1 MDLSLFPRIR
11 LGHFPTPLEPMGNLS
26 ALLGGP
32 RLWVKRDDCTGL
44 STGGN
49 KTRKLEYLMAEAV
62 AARANVVITQ
72 GATQSNHARQTAAA
86 AARLGMKCHI
96 LLEDRT
102 GSTDPDY
109 TDNGNVLLNRL
120 HGATVER
127 RPGGADMQREMEQV
141 AEKLRADGL
150 RPYVIPGGGS
160 NPVGAL
166 GYVNA
171 AFELVAQAAAQGMKI
186 DYLVHATG
194 SSGTQAGLVAGLHAI
209 NSDIKLLGTGHC
221 IVTVAPA
228 RWISTRMRS
237 WLGLACVGAGVTGD
251 ATGPGA
257 TVGANGN
264 ATKAG
269 VLSESCSRLR
279 LCSRSQRCTMFGCR
293 PWLKAT
299 PATEAPGSRV
309 RARTDALKTALYSR
323 RSRRSPSINRSIV
336 STISFVGTIL
346 DYCPRF
352 KMGSPRAYPEAAPA
366 VTVLSPGELLRASHP
381 YPCTA
386 RIDARPVDHHSVCER
401 IQSGSSGNG
410 ADSSGRCVAATKPD
424 RARPSGGEAAGGSIG
439 GQRGTAKD
447 CGLFS
452 EPQRASTARPAG
464 ATPCPARRPQ

>member
-62 AARANVVITQ
+62 AARATVVITQ

-109 TDNGNVLLNRL
+109 TDNGNVLLDRL

-171 AFELVAQAAAQGMKI
+171 AIELVAQAAAQGMKI

-209 NSDIKLLGTGHC
+209 NSDIKLLGIGVRAPQEKQETMVHDLACRTAEHMGMRGGVPRELVVANCDYVGPGYGLPTPGMQEAVELLARTEGLLLDPVYSGKGMAGLIDLIRKGHFQPKHNVVFLHTGGS
-221 IVTVAPA
+221 VALFGYGEA
-228 RWISTRMRS
+228 
-237 WLGLACVGAGVTGD
+237 LGLKAAQVG
-251 ATGPGA
+251 
-257 TVGANGN
+257 
-264 ATKAG
+264 
-269 VLSESCSRLR
+269 
-279 LCSRSQRCTMFGCR
+279 
-293 PWLKAT
+293 
-299 PATEAPGSRV
+299 
-309 RARTDALKTALYSR
+309 
-323 RSRRSPSINRSIV
+323 
-336 STISFVGTIL
+336 
-346 DYCPRF
+346 
-352 KMGSPRAYPEAAPA
+352 
-366 VTVLSPGELLRASHP
+366 
-381 YPCTA
+381 
-386 RIDARPVDHHSVCER
+386 
-401 IQSGSSGNG
+401 
-410 ADSSGRCVAATKPD
+410 
-424 RARPSGGEAAGGSIG
+424 
-439 GQRGTAKD
+439 
-447 CGLFS
+447 
-452 EPQRASTARPAG
+452 
-464 ATPCPARRPQ
+464 